1 MQDLKNFTILV
12 VDDET
17 SLREAL
23 VFDFNRRGFT
33 VLEASNGRAAFEQVK
48 KSQIDVVLTDV
59 RMPDGDGV
67 ELLENVKALYPELP
81 VVMFITGY
89 ADISVQESYSKGA
102 EAIFS
107 KPFDRNALFA
117 AVMRAISSKEKI
129 WSLNRS
135 QRVNTDFNINL
146 YFQDLNRAMEAKVLN
161 IGFGGFFVALKDL
174 FPSIDM
180 GIDFSIQFG
189 RSRVTDITGNG
200 IVRWV
205 RTVSAQNRPS
215 GCGIE
220 FEFLSDRSRSQIVQL
235 VNELK
240 TKSFIPIS

>member
-1 MQDLKNFTILV
+1 MQDLKKFTILV

-17 SLREAL
+17 ALREAL
-23 VFDFNRRGFT
+23 VFDFARRGFT

-48 KSQIDVVLTDV
+48 KNRIDVVLSDV
-59 RMPDGDGV
+59 RMPNGDGV
-67 ELLENVKALYPELP
+67 ELLDNVKAMHPELP

-89 ADISVQESYSKGA
+89 ADISVQESYNKGA
-102 EAIFS
+102 DAIFS

-117 AVMRAISSKEKI
+117 AVMRAISTKEKL
-129 WSLNRS
+129 WSQNQN
-135 QRVNTDFNINL
+135 QRVKAEFNIEL
-146 YFQDLNRAMEAKVLN
+146 HFPDVDVAIKGKVLN
-161 IGFGGFFVALKDL
+161 IGYGGFFVALNES
-174 FPSIDM
+174 FPTVGG

-189 RSRVTDITGNG
+189 NGRLSDITGNG

-205 RTVSAQNRPS
+205 RTMASSGLPS

-220 FEFLSDRSRSQIVQL
+220 FEFLSDHCRSQIIGL